1 MTVFIYNNILF
12 CLKNRQ
18 LFRRAVT
25 AGFRWVH
32 TDGCEIEIES
42 LGTQT
47 AGGEGNLVWM
57 YIRDKEGLEGF
68 YLLSGEN

>member
-12 CLKNRQ
+12 CLKITNCW
-18 LFRRAVT
+18 RAVT